1 MQTEE
6 QTVLAFVVIALGV
19 LLVISRASYWRGYA
33 AGMQQTA
40 DPWQDALD
48 SYTLVP
54 NSLVENVSLVP
65 NTFLADTTII
75 PRSSVEHP
83 QNDNDDA

>member
-1 MQTEE
+1 MQIEE

-33 AGMQQTA
+33 AGMQRDA
-40 DPWQDALD
+40 DQWQDALGN
-48 SYTLVP
+48 YTLVP
-54 NSLVENVSLVP
+54 NSLVENASLVP
-65 NTFLADTTII
+65 DTFLEGTTII

-83 QNDNDDA
+83 QSDNDDA